1 MRHSESRW
9 CSSNQRELAMLNRFS
24 PKFKVRSTQHTTANV
39 SSRSRGEFPHHALPV
54 LRSPKTHAEKADAAM
69 G

>member
-1 MRHSESRW
+1 
-9 CSSNQRELAMLNRFS
+9 MLNRFS